1 MEKREEILFFLCY
14 DVIVVSWP
22 QRKTLHE
29 RAGSF
34 YTQPRSSVRTVGY
47 FYARRRQKEVRII
60 DDSLEARLRLGADR
74 ALDLMLETLQDPEA
88 PLKQRVE
95 VAQLMLDRVCGKGPR
110 PAETGP
116 VRVVLEGSA
125 ARCGM

>member
-1 MEKREEILFFLCY
+1 MATET
-14 DVIVVSWP
+14 P
-22 QRKTLHE
+22 Q
-29 RAGSF
+29 AV
-34 YTQPRSSVRTVGY
+34 QPAGY
-47 FYARRRQKEVRII
+47 FYARRRQKEVKII
-60 DDSLEARLRLGADR
+60 DESLEARLRLGADR
-74 ALDLMLETLQDPEA
+74 ALDLMLETLQDPQA

>member
-22 QRKTLHE
+22 QRKTLHSG
-29 RAGSF
+29 AGSF

-60 DDSLEARLRLGADR
+60 DESLEARLRLGADR

>member
-1 MEKREEILFFLCY
+1 MEKREEICFWMCY
-14 DVIVVSWP
+14 DVIVVSWTDHRTP
-22 QRKTLHE
+22 Q
-29 RAGSF
+29 AVM
-34 YTQPRSSVRTVGY
+34 PAGY
-47 FYARRRQKEVRII
+47 FYARKEVIPTV
-60 DDSLEARLRLGADR
+60 DEALEARLRLGADR

>member
-1 MEKREEILFFLCY
+1 MCY
-14 DVIVVSWP
+14 DGIVVSWP
-22 QRKTLHE
+22 QSP
-29 RAGSF
+29 AGVL
-34 YTQPRSSVRTVGY
+34 PAGY
-47 FYARRRQKEVRII
+47 FYTGKEVIPTV
-60 DDSLEARLRLGADR
+60 DESLEARLRLGADR

-110 PAETGP
+110 PAEAGP

>member
-1 MEKREEILFFLCY
+1 MPTRPAWRLFLSPNP
-14 DVIVVSWP
+14 VGGAP
-22 QRKTLHE
+22 
-29 RAGSF
+29 A
-34 YTQPRSSVRTVGY
+34 GY
-47 FYARRRQKEVRII
+47 FYARRRQKEVSDI
-60 DDSLEARLRLGADR
+60 DESLEERLRLGADR

>member
-1 MEKREEILFFLCY
+1 MIEKREEIWFSMCY
-14 DVIVVSWP
+14 DGIVVSWP
-22 QRKTLHE
+22 QSP
-29 RAGSF
+29 AGVL
-34 YTQPRSSVRTVGY
+34 PAGY
-47 FYARRRQKEVRII
+47 FYTGKEVIPTV
-60 DDSLEARLRLGADR
+60 DESLEARLRLGADR

-88 PLKQRVE
+88 PLKQRGE

-110 PAETGP
+110 PAEAGP